1 MKHRKTN
8 IELFRISC
16 MFLIIICHFIIQ
28 SEITEFTTGNK
39 FVNFFGYWGGSIGNV
54 GFICIT
60 AWYLDKFQFSSK
72 KIGLLIAKTFFY
84 SVLSLGIAIAFYRP
98 EITGSYLLK
107 CFFPIIYGGYG
118 YVTAFVAF
126 YFMAPFLKRILLQLD
141 RQTHRKLLIIG
152 SVVLFF
158 VPAVFL
164 GSHSNMMDLFWI
176 FIAVSVGGAYVKRYG
191 VRWASDRR
199 LQAKV
204 CAVSF
209 FLMVCFALGC
219 LFLKGFIP
227 QLGSYSSEWARY
239 YSPFMIAAIA
249 SLFFLFSTWKIKE
262 SKAINWIADRTFG
275 VFLLHAAPAIRGYY
289 WVKTFHVHTWGTKKL
304 FPFMML
310 GLCLLIYVLCILA
323 DGAIAF
329 VIQRA
334 GKGFHSERL
343 ESVCKRMDTWMN
355 GSEQEG

>member
-8 IELFRISC
+8 IELFRIAC

-84 SVLSLGIAIAFYRP
+84 SVLSLGIAIVFYRP

-107 CFFPIIYGGYG
+107 CFLPIIYGGYG

-152 SVVLFF
+152 SVVLFCAGML
-158 VPAVFL
+158 VPEGL
-164 GSHSNMMDLFWI
+164 HS
-176 FIAVSVGGAYVKRYG
+176 
-191 VRWASDRR
+191 
-199 LQAKV
+199 
-204 CAVSF
+204 
-209 FLMVCFALGC
+209 
-219 LFLKGFIP
+219 
-227 QLGSYSSEWARY
+227 
-239 YSPFMIAAIA
+239 AAGI
-249 SLFFLFSTWKIKE
+249 
-262 SKAINWIADRTFG
+262 
-275 VFLLHAAPAIRGYY
+275 
-289 WVKTFHVHTWGTKKL
+289 
-304 FPFMML
+304 
-310 GLCLLIYVLCILA
+310 
-323 DGAIAF
+323 
-329 VIQRA
+329 IQ
-334 GKGFHSERL
+334 F
-343 ESVCKRMDTWMN
+343 
-355 GSEQEG
+355 